1 MLFVS
6 TFKINS
12 WTKRWETNLRHMSVK
27 DTKEATKLQSN
38 TRCSMMKKRTGRL
51 TPSHTIFGTIKF
63 EMSKLKTIQ

>member
-1 MLFVS
+1 M
-6 TFKINS
+6 INC
-12 WTKRWETNLRHMSVK
+12 WTTKWETILCHMLEKV
-27 DTKEATKLQSN
+27 TMEMNRGRSN